1 MDKVLVIT
9 GGSRGIGLATI
20 KLFVDDG
27 YRAINISR
35 SPTNLELATQIKADL
50 SDPNWIE
57 KTQIQLLQSLA
68 APDQI
73 TLIHNAALL
82 LKDNINSAADF
93 SRVMQINL
101 IAAQQLNEL
110 LLPKMN
116 SGSSILYVGSTL
128 SKKAVANTLSYSTS
142 KHAVLGLMRATCQD
156 LIGSGIH
163 TASVCP
169 GFTDTE
175 MLREHIGQDEE
186 ILEALGEANAF
197 GRLVSPKEIASCLK
211 FCSDSPA
218 INGASIDAHLGQIEH

>member
-1 MDKVLVIT
+1 MDKVLIIT

-20 KLFVDDG
+20 QTFVAEG

-35 SPTNLELATQIKADL
+35 SPTNLDLATQINADL
-50 SDPNWIE
+50 SETSWIE
-57 KTQIQLLQSLA
+57 GIREQLLQSLGE
-68 APDQI
+68 PDQI

-93 SRVMQINL
+93 SQVMQINL

-142 KHAVLGLMRATCQD
+142 KHAVLGLMRSTCQD

-186 ILEALGEANAF
+186 VMKMLGEANAF
-197 GRLVSPKEIASCLK
+197 SRLVDPKEIARCLK
-211 FCSDSPA
+211 FCSDNPA
-218 INGASIDAHLGQIEH
+218 INGTSIDANLGQVEH